1 MDKKL
6 VQSVFLS
13 VSRAFPQ
20 NTAISEPNR
29 NISFEQLNQ
38 CADQAAL
45 QIAEHDIKN
54 GDVVGLLIGASI
66 DYVIA
71 MLAVLKVGG
80 IFMPLD
86 PETPKKRLEFIIDKT
101 APKLIITNKP
111 EFAEIV
117 SDYSVAVTMLA
128 APQQKTALEP
138 EVVVDGNDS
147 AYIVFTSGSTG
158 FPKAIEGQHKGLS
171 HFIHWEMKTFELTE
185 ATRVGWLAPPTF
197 DVSLRDIF
205 VPLLSGGTL
214 VIPDAELRKK
224 TSYLPTWLA
233 DNKVTLLHC
242 VPSLFRMLTKEFQ
255 DTANL
260 NALPDLQRI
269 LLAGEPLYAKDVT
282 AWRELFGERI
292 ELVNIYGPSETT
304 LAKAYYPIKT
314 LPAQPQ
320 AMIPIGQA
328 IANSALLIIKN
339 GRLCAIG
346 EIGEIYIKTPFR
358 SKGYY
363 GDPELTAA
371 VFVQNPLHQDSEDI
385 VYKTGDSGRYL
396 PDHSVEF
403 LGRQDNQVKINGVR
417 IELAEIEQAVLMHD
431 AIRQAVVIAHAV
443 DKQDK
448 VLVCYFVA
456 RTPLSNDALR
466 EHLRQWLPSAMLPTF
481 FVALAEM
488 PLNLHGKV
496 DRKALPKPDEL
507 LYAEHYQAPENE
519 IEIELVRQWQQLLGL
534 NKIGVT
540 HAFIDMGGDSLKA
553 MRMVSGIYK
562 AFNVDISLKDFF
574 AEPTVRQLARLIA
587 AAKTAE
593 KYAILPVPEAPDYAV
608 SHSQKR
614 LWLMD
619 QMHIDSVAYNLPEA
633 LLITGEL
640 NIPALQKALQT
651 LVQRHES
658 LRTCFIERN
667 GEPRQ
672 IIEDIR
678 VELAVFDLSAF
689 PDPEAQALIHADEDL
704 RHTFNLQRA
713 PLFRTSLLKLAP
725 QRHVLLFNIHH
736 IISDGWSLGV
746 LTREWMSIYQALRNG
761 QTLSP
766 APLNIQ
772 YKDYAAWQNHY
783 LESPDALKH
792 RHYWLTQLSG
802 ELPVLNMPTDYPRPA
817 VQTFN
822 GATLHFKLP
831 DFALQQFKTL
841 LNARQASLFMG
852 LCAVV
857 KILLY
862 RYTGQQDLILGTPVA
877 GRGHNDLDDQLG
889 FYVNTLALRD
899 TIDPEQSFA
908 ALVDQVNATAIAA
921 FDHQLYPF
929 DMLVNDLTI
938 QRDMSRS
945 PVFDAML
952 ALQNNET
959 GITTVDGL
967 SIEPFTRE
975 NHWDISRY
983 DLLFHFSEA
992 ADGLELDLNFNP
1004 DLFAETRMQ
1013 RLGSHILQLFDSILQ
1028 QPDCAVA
1035 KLPILT
1041 AVEQQRLA
1049 SFNPACAES
1058 ADSMTIADVF
1068 ERQATLT
1075 PDNDALVTPEYTLSY
1090 QQLNGQANQCAKRL
1104 QTLVPERA
1112 VIAVYSERVD
1122 TVLLL
1127 ACAKAGVVY
1136 LPIDAGLPVQRI
1148 QFMLAQSGCHIL
1160 LHRPQTRVPA
1170 ALSSAYPCLVWEGE
1184 VDSELD
1190 VINPKREIRAD
1201 DVAYILYTSGST
1213 GQPKGVRVKHDGF
1226 VNMAL
1231 AQVEGF
1237 FVSAGDRVLQFAS
1250 VAFDASLSEVFM
1262 ALFSGAGLVTID
1274 QETINDT
1281 AAFIDYLVRY
1291 KITHLTLPPVYLQ
1304 ALQRQAMPALK
1315 TLITAGEAPHIDDAL
1330 HYARDCAY
1338 FNAYGPTE
1346 ASVCASFYRV
1356 DPQSDYRQRI
1366 PVGSALPN
1374 LAIYVLDEALNQQPV
1389 GVAGEIYISG
1399 IGVAKDYVNS
1409 PELTAASFVSLPQLC
1424 PMTLYKTGDL
1434 GCWNEAG
1441 QLEYLGRKDQ
1451 QVKVSGYR
1459 IETAEVAYALR
1470 QFPEIEQAVVT
1481 VQKDSR
1487 EQNALCAYYTRAEKV
1502 ELWPSIAEFYVYD
1515 DIVYRS
1521 MATDHARNDRY
1532 RAAFAKVLK
1541 GKTVVEIGPGPEV
1554 ILSRLCLEAGA
1565 EKIYA
1570 IELLE
1575 ETYRKA
1581 QQTLKRLGLEDKI
1594 QLLHG
1599 NAMTTEL
1606 PEQVDYC
1613 ISEIVGGIGGSEG
1626 AAKIINSARRFLRN
1640 PQNMLPVRSLTKIAA
1655 IHLPE
1660 SDFDF
1665 HFSAIAAHYVERIF
1679 SQTGYPFDLRLC
1691 LKGLPDSAIISNADV
1706 FEDLDY
1712 TRDILLET
1720 EHDIVLHFEKDS
1732 LFTGFLVWLTLYPDA
1747 DEVIDILSSPGS
1759 WLPVYLPVSIEG
1771 INVEKGDVFKAA
1783 LQRKLCA
1790 NGLNPDYFIEG
1801 VLHKADGR
1809 EIAIAYSVYHNQPQ
1823 FQAGEFYRR
1832 LFAGKGEIPVRQ
1844 SLALAKLRSFLA
1856 ESLPAYMIP
1865 AHFTEQESLPL
1876 NSSGKID
1883 LKALPLPFTVNSG
1896 EQDEH
1901 YAAPTTETE
1910 RHLVDIWQTV
1920 LDQKP
1925 IGIHDHYFH
1934 RGGDSIR
1941 AIQIV
1946 ARLRERNLK
1955 LDVRDIFQYPTIYEL
1970 AMQVGEVVKSVDQSP
1985 VTGVIRLTPIQQWF
1999 FAQNTPEPQHFN
2011 QAVLLKLN
2019 ERAQK
2024 ADLQTVLEHLHRHH
2038 DALRTQ
2044 FKLGADIVQEICA
2057 TEGHVDLQDVDLGQ
2071 QVDPVKGM
2079 QQHADSVQA
2088 NIDLSEGQLFNAVL
2102 YRLPD
2107 QDCLLLFCHHLVI
2120 DGVSWRILLEDFST
2134 AYRQKLD
2141 GQDITLPLK
2150 TDSFKAHAER
2160 LQLYA
2165 QSAELSQQLVYWQ
2178 TLASTADSKPQP
2190 STATMADVGEY
2201 TLSLNEA
2208 DTHLL
2213 LTDIH
2218 RVFNTRIDD
2227 VLLAALAM
2235 TLYQW
2240 QGSQQTLI
2248 EMEGHGRDELDGL
2261 DTQRTI
2267 GWFTVAY
2274 PKALHYDPQQNLA
2287 DLLKETKESLR
2298 KIPNKGLGYGVLR
2311 YLQNRSELALTPEI
2325 GFNYLGQMDAGDQNE
2340 LFSIDWQGL
2349 GRAVSPQM
2357 PLAHEL
2363 DILSLVDKKVL
2374 QFHFAFN
2381 RLRYAD
2387 ESIRQLADM
2396 YLQNLSTLIAFC
2408 MAQDGSEVTPSDLT
2422 YQDISIDELDLL
2434 FTE

>member
-6 VQSVFLS
+6 VQSVFLH
-13 VSRAFPQ
+13 VSRVFPK
-20 NTAISEPNR
+20 NTAITEPNR
-29 NISFEQLNQ
+29 HISYGQLNQ
-38 CADQAAL
+38 CVNQTAL
-45 QIAEHDIKN
+45 RLAEQGIKN
-54 GDVVGLLIGASI
+54 GDVVGLLIGAGI
-66 DYVIA
+66 DYVVS

-80 IFMPLD
+80 IFMPID
-86 PETPKKRLEFIIDKT
+86 PDTPKKRLEFIIDKT

-111 EFAEIV
+111 EFTGIV
-117 SDYSVAVTMLA
+117 ADYPVAVAILSALQQGA
-128 APQQKTALEP
+128 ASEP
-138 EVVVDGNDS
+138 EIIVDGNDS

-171 HFIHWEMKTFELTE
+171 HFIHWEMKTFGLTE
-185 ATRVGWLAPPTF
+185 NTRVGWLAPPTF

-214 VIPDAELRKK
+214 VVPDPELRKK
-224 TSYLPTWLA
+224 ISYLPAWLA
-233 DNKVTLLHC
+233 ENNVTLLHC
-242 VPSLFRMLTKEFQ
+242 VPSLFRMLSKELQ
-255 DTANL
+255 DSGDSKP
-260 NALPDLQRI
+260 LPDLQRI
-269 LLAGEPLYAKDVT
+269 LLAGEPLYAKDVM
-282 AWRELFGERI
+282 AWRELFDERI
-292 ELVNIYGPSETT
+292 ELVNVYGPSETT
-304 LAKAYYPIKT
+304 LAKAYHPIKD
-314 LPAQPQ
+314 LPAQAQ

-358 SKGYY
+358 TKGYY
-363 GDPELTAA
+363 GDPELSAA

-417 IELAEIEQAVLMHD
+417 IELAEIEQAVLTHD
-431 AIRQAVVIAHAV
+431 AVEQAVVIAHAV

-448 VLVCYFVA
+448 VLACYFVA
-456 RTPLSNDALR
+456 RTPLSNEALR
-466 EHLRQWLPSAMLPTF
+466 EHLRLWLPAAMLPTF
-481 FVALAEM
+481 FVALTEM

-507 LYAEHYQAPENE
+507 LYAEHYQAPEND
-519 IEIELVRQWQQLLGL
+519 IEAQLVEQWRQLLGL

-574 AEPTVRQLARLIA
+574 AQPTIRQLACLIA

-593 KYAILPVPEAPDYAV
+593 KQAITPVPPAPDYAV

-633 LLITGEL
+633 LSINGEL
-640 NIPALQKALQT
+640 NIEALQNALQA
-651 LVQRHES
+651 LVDRHES

-672 IIEDIR
+672 IIEDLR
-678 VELAVFDLSAF
+678 VELPVIDLSSF
-689 PDPEAQALIHADEDL
+689 PDPEAQALSHVDKDL
-704 RHTFNLQRA
+704 RLAFNLQRA

-725 QRHVLLFNIHH
+725 QRHILLFNIHH

-746 LTREWMSIYQALRNG
+746 LTREWLTVYQASLNG
-761 QTLSP
+761 QTFPL
-766 APLNIQ
+766 APLGLH
-772 YKDYAAWQNHY
+772 YKDYAAWQNDY
-783 LESPDALKH
+783 LESSEALKH
-792 RHYWLTQLSG
+792 RQYWQTQLSG
-802 ELPVLNMPTDYPRPA
+802 ELPLLNMPTDYPRPA

-877 GRGHNDLDDQLG
+877 GRGHSDLENQLG

-899 TIDPEQSFA
+899 TIDPGQSFA

-945 PVFDAML
+945 PVFDVML

-959 GITTVDGL
+959 GALAIEDL
-967 SIEPFTRE
+967 SIESFVKE

-983 DLLFHFSEA
+983 DLLFHFGES

-1013 RLGSHILQLFDSILQ
+1013 RLGEHILQLFDSILQ
-1028 QPDCAVA
+1028 QPDCVVA

-1041 AVEQQRLA
+1041 TAERQQLA
-1049 SFNPACAES
+1049 SFNPVWTDVAGN
-1058 ADSMTIADVF
+1058 MTIADVF
-1068 ERQATLT
+1068 ERQAALT
-1075 PDNDALVTPEYTLSY
+1075 PDHDALITPDYTLSY
-1090 QQLNGQANQCAKRL
+1090 QQLNRLANQCARRL
-1104 QTLVPERA
+1104 QSVVPERA
-1112 VIAVYSERVD
+1112 VVAVYSERVD
-1122 TVLLL
+1122 TLLLL

-1136 LPIDAGLPVQRI
+1136 LPIDAGLPLQRI
-1148 QFMLAQSGCHIL
+1148 QFMLAQSGCHTL
-1160 LHRPQTRVPA
+1160 LHRPQTSVPA
-1170 ALSSAYPCLVWEGE
+1170 ALSSAYPSLAWTVETG
-1184 VDSELD
+1184 SEHD
-1190 VINPKREIRAD
+1190 AANPTRHIQAD

-1231 AQVEGF
+1231 AQINGF
-1237 FVSAGDRVLQFAS
+1237 SVSAGDRVLQFAS

-1262 ALFSGAGLVTID
+1262 ALLGGAGLVTID
-1274 QETINDT
+1274 QATINDT
-1281 AAFIDYLVRY
+1281 SGFIDYLARY
-1291 KITHLTLPPVYLQ
+1291 RITHLTLPPVYLQ
-1304 ALQRQAMPALK
+1304 ALQRQVMPTLK

-1330 HYARDCAY
+1330 HYARHCAY

-1346 ASVCASFYRV
+1346 ASVCASFHRV
-1356 DPQSDYRQRI
+1356 DAQNDYRQRI
-1366 PVGSALPN
+1366 PIGVALPN
-1374 LAIYVLDEALNQQPV
+1374 LALYVLDDAHNQQPI
-1389 GVAGEIYISG
+1389 GIAGELYIG
-1399 IGVAKDYVNS
+1399 GVGVAKDYVNA
-1409 PELTAASFVSLPQLC
+1409 PELSAAGFVSLPQLC
-1424 PMTLYKTGDL
+1424 STTLYKTGDL
-1434 GCWNEAG
+1434 ACWNEAG

-1470 QFPEIEQAVVT
+1470 QYPDIEQAVVT
-1481 VQKDSR
+1481 VQQDAR
-1487 EQNALCAYYTRAEKV
+1487 EQNALCAYYTRAEKI

-1599 NAMTTEL
+1599 NAMTVEL

-1640 PQNMLPVRSLTKIAA
+1640 PKNMLPTRSLTKIAA
-1655 IHLPE
+1655 IQLTE
-1660 SDFDF
+1660 GDYDF

-1679 SQTGYPFDLRLC
+1679 SQTGYPFDLRIC
-1691 LKGLPDSAIISNADV
+1691 VKGLPESAIISNADI

-1712 TRDILLET
+1712 THDIPLET
-1720 EHDIVLHFEKDS
+1720 EHNIVLIFDRNA
-1732 LFTGFLVWLTLYPDA
+1732 LFTGFLAWLTLYPDA
-1747 DEVIDILSSPGS
+1747 DEVIDILHSPDS
-1759 WLPVYLPVSIEG
+1759 WLPVYLPVSVAG
-1771 INVEKGDVFKAA
+1771 IAVSKGDVFKAS

-1790 NGLNPDYFIEG
+1790 NGLNPDFFIDG
-1801 VLHKADGR
+1801 TLYKADGQ
-1809 EIAIAYSVYHNQPQ
+1809 EIAVSYAAYHNQPQ
-1823 FQAGEFYRR
+1823 FQASEFYRR
-1832 LFAGKGEIPVRQ
+1832 LFAGKGEIPVRPT
-1844 SLALAKLRSFLA
+1844 LALAKLRAFLA
-1856 ESLPAYMIP
+1856 ESLPAYMVP
-1865 AHFTEQESLPL
+1865 AHFTELDSLPL
-1876 NSSGKID
+1876 NSSGKVD
-1883 LKALPLPFTVNSG
+1883 LKALPAPFTVNNS
-1896 EQDEH
+1896 EQDQH
-1901 YAAPTTETE
+1901 YAEPTTEIE
-1910 RHLVDIWQTV
+1910 RHLVEIWQNV

-1955 LDVRDIFQYPTIYEL
+1955 LEVRDIFQYPTIYEL
-1970 AMQVGEVVKSVDQSP
+1970 AMQVTEVVKAVDQSP
-1985 VTGVIRLTPIQQWF
+1985 VTGVIPLTPIQHWY
-1999 FAQNTPEPQHFN
+1999 FAQNTPVPQHFN

-2019 ERAQK
+2019 GAAKK
-2024 ADLQTVLEHLHRHH
+2024 AELQIVLEHLHRHH
-2038 DALRTQ
+2038 DMLRSQ
-2044 FKLGADIVQEICA
+2044 FKLGTDIVQEISQ
-2057 TEGHVDLQDVDLGQ
+2057 TEVRVDVQEVDLRQ
-2071 QVDPVKGM
+2071 QTEPKLAM
-2079 QQHADSVQA
+2079 QQHADAVQA
-2088 NIDLSEGQLFNAVL
+2088 SIDLSAGPLFNAVL
-2102 YRLPD
+2102 YHLPE

-2120 DGVSWRILLEDFST
+2120 DGVSWRILLEDFSS
-2134 AYRQKLD
+2134 AYRQTLAR
-2141 GQDITLPLK
+2141 QTITLPAK
-2150 TDSFKAHAER
+2150 TDSFKSHAER
-2160 LQLYA
+2160 LQQYA
-2165 QSAELSQQLVYWQ
+2165 ESAELSQQLLYWQ
-2178 TLASTADSKPQP
+2178 SLASSIDPKPQP
-2190 STATMADVGEY
+2190 SAATMADVGEHA
-2201 TLSLNEA
+2201 LSLNEA
-2208 DTHLL
+2208 DTQLL

-2235 TLYQW
+2235 TLHQW
-2240 QGSQQTLI
+2240 QGRRQTLI

-2261 DTQRTI
+2261 DTQRTV

-2274 PKALHYDPQQNLA
+2274 PKVLHFDPQQNLA

-2298 KIPNKGLGYGVLR
+2298 KVPNKGLGYGVLR
-2311 YLQNRSELALTPEI
+2311 YLQHRSELALAPEI
-2325 GFNYLGQMDAGDQNE
+2325 GFNYLGQMDGGDRND

-2357 PLAHEL
+2357 SLAHEL
-2363 DILSLVDKKVL
+2363 DILGLVDNKVL
-2374 QFHFAFN
+2374 QFHFAYN
-2381 RLRYAD
+2381 RLRYSD
-2387 ESIRQLADM
+2387 ESIRQLGDL
-2396 YLQNLSTLIAFC
+2396 YLQSVSALIAFC
-2408 MAQDGSEVTPSDLT
+2408 LGQNSSELTPSDLT
-2422 YQDISIDELDLL
+2422 YQELSIDELDLL